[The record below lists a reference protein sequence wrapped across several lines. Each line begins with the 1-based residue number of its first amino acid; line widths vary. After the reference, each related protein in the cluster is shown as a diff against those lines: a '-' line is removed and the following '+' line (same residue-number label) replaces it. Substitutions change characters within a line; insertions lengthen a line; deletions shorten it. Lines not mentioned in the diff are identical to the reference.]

1 MRFEIR
7 QNARFFHFTM
17 DIEAQVLSER
27 IWSLNMARHCRKDH
41 VPELDAVIRQTV
53 HEVEVEIA

>member
-1 MRFEIR
+1 
-7 QNARFFHFTM
+7 M